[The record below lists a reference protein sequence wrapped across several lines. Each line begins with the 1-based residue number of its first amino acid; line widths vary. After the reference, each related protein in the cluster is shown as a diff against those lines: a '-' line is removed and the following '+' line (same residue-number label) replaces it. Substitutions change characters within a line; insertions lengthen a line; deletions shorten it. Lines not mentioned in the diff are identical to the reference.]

1 MLKRLLALFLCVFIC
16 PALVSAV
23 PRRLSHT
30 NAAPSLSAESAV
42 LIEAN
47 GGNILCE
54 KNAHSRMAMASTT
67 KIMTALVAAEKGDL
81 DRVVSVSAEAVG
93 VEGSS
98 IYLYAGERITLGDLL
113 SAMLLESA
121 NDAAA
126 AIAIEIGGSIEG
138 FCEMMNDK
146 AAELGLTD
154 THFTNPHGLFDENH
168 YTTAYELA
176 IIAREAMKNE
186 TIRDTVATRKLIIEP
201 VVGNVRT
208 LYNHNKMLA
217 MYEGANGI
225 KTGFTKKSGRCLI
238 GSAERDGLLLIS
250 VTLNAPDDWSDHRSL
265 FNFGFEN
272 FSSINLASR
281 KTTCYMQ
288 DIMGGNEQKLPL
300 LYEDDVFVTLE
311 KSSGQQVKMIVETF
325 NRYEVA
331 PIYEGKTFG
340 RAVWLLDG
348 EEIAEVALISAL
360 SVEREKTN
368 GSLFSKIINLFK

>member
-1 MLKRLLALFLCVFIC
+1 MFKRLLAFLICVFLCPVFI
-16 PALVSAV
+16 SAA
-23 PRRLSHT
+23 PRRISHDRE
-30 NAAPSLSAESAV
+30 APSLSAESAV

-67 KIMTALVAAEKGDL
+67 KIMTALIAAEKGDL
-81 DRVVSVSAEAVG
+81 ERVVSVSADAVG

-126 AIAIEIGGSIEG
+126 AIAIEIGGSIDG
-138 FCEMMNDK
+138 FCDMMNEK

-154 THFTNPHGLFDENH
+154 THFMNPHGLFDEEH

-186 TIRDTVATRKLIIEP
+186 VIKKTVSTRKLIIKP
-201 VVGNVRT
+201 VEGNVRA

-250 VTLNAPDDWSDHRSL
+250 VTLNAPDDWSDHRAL
-265 FNFGFEN
+265 FDFGFEN
-272 FSSINLASR
+272 FVSLKLAY
-281 KTTCYMQ
+281 KKKTCYMQ
-288 DIMGGNEQKLPL
+288 DVMGGVEQALPL
-300 LYEDDVFVTLE
+300 FYRDDVFVTIE
-311 KSSGQQVKMIVETF
+311 KSSAERVKMVVETF
-325 NRYEVA
+325 NRYEIA
-331 PIYEGKTFG
+331 PVCENKPVG

-348 EEIAEVALISAL
+348 EKIAEATLISAF
-360 SVEREKTN
+360 SVERAKTD
-368 GSLFSKIINLFK
+368 GGVFSKIINLFK